1 MTDSNFHL
9 HIDRLILNDVTLSP
23 SQRHLLQA
31 AIEAELTH
39 LLTEGATAFSTNQT
53 VSSLAIAPIT
63 PAANS
68 TPAQLG
74 QQIAQNIY
82 QGMNP
87 GISQSAK
94 GGLG

>member
-9 HIDRLILNDVTLSP
+9 HIDRLILTDVQLSP

-31 AIEAELTH
+31 AVEAELTH
-39 LLTEGATAFSTNQT
+39 LLTEGTAAFSTNQAIA
-53 VSSLAIAPIT
+53 SLAIAPIT
-63 PAANS
+63 PAPNS

-74 QQIAQNIY
+74 QQIAQSIY

-87 GISQSAK
+87 GISQSAI
-94 GGLG
+94 GSLS

>member
-1 MTDSNFHL
+1 MTDSHLHL

-31 AIEAELTH
+31 AIEAELTR
-39 LLTEGATAFSTNQT
+39 LLTESTAAFSTNQAI
-53 VSSLAIAPIT
+53 SSLVIAPIT

-68 TPAQLG
+68 TPTQLG

-87 GISQSAK
+87 GISQSVR
-94 GGLG
+94 GSLG